1 MKNYLHNLNLLPL
14 TSVHLVKNKQ
24 TCRYTWYHYKRL
36 MTDQSGIIQSAAC
49 VLNTLWLKLSAYQ
62 SLEKSVCGRG
72 LGKPKHDVELGKSSQ
87 SNKIW
92 KYEIH
97 FE

>member
-1 MKNYLHNLNLLPL
+1 MKNYLHNLNSDFC
-14 TSVHLVKNKQ
+14 TSGKKK

-92 KYEIH
+92 KYEIY